1 MRSPPRTLNR
11 TARESACA
19 GRGSVEASGHAAR
32 RPPLVTGSGMSRA
45 CGTGGREWARARS
58 RSTSGRRG
66 PGARRPGPSAATTA
80 PASIARR
87 PRAGGGGRGW
97 AAAWARQG
105 RAAGTC
111 PTPAARPARGPPPRG
126 PATGRWRCR
135 PRHRCAGCSGSTSTP
150 TTRIGYGRWPAC
162 SACVASRRRGT
173 PGGSGGSRRPRWP
186 CPPSPWGSGP
196 RAGRPARSVAGRD
209 RRSRLVAVC
218 GRVVG
223 SGSLPDDLAGKGYRF
238 GATHCDQT
246 GLPVA

>member
-1 MRSPPRTLNR
+1 MRSPPGTLSR

-45 CGTGGREWARARS
+45 CGGGGRGWARARS
-58 RSTSGRRG
+58 RSASGRRG

-80 PASIARR
+80 PAGTARR
-87 PRAGGGGRGW
+87 PRAGGGRGW

-126 PATGRWRCR
+126 PATGRWRRR
-135 PRHRCAGCSGSTSTP
+135 PRHRCAGCSGSAPTP

-162 SACVASRRRGT
+162 PACVASRRRGT
-173 PGGSGGSRRPRWP
+173 PGGSGSSRRSRWP
-186 CPPSPWGSGP
+186 CPPSPWGSGTG
-196 RAGRPARSVAGRD
+196 ASCSTRSVAGRD
-209 RRSRLVAVC
+209 RRSRLVAAC

-223 SGSLPDDLAGKGYRF
+223 SGSPPDDLAGSGCRL